1 MSIDKSVDKVNNT
14 WYNKYNK
21 RDKQRRLMTMTIR
34 HFLANLVVLAN
45 MAFMVWV
52 GASFID
58 VVVDNS
64 TTAEHAS
71 WNAFVILT
79 ELAE

>member
-1 MSIDKSVDKVNNT
+1 
-14 WYNKYNK
+14 
-21 RDKQRRLMTMTIR
+21 MTIK

-71 WNAFVILT
+71 WNAFVVLT
-79 ELAE
+79 ELAK

>member
-1 MSIDKSVDKVNNT
+1 
-14 WYNKYNK
+14 
-21 RDKQRRLMTMTIR
+21 MTMTVK

-45 MAFMVWV
+45 MVFVVWV
-52 GASFID
+52 GASFFD
-58 VVVDNS
+58 VIVDNS

-71 WNAFVILT
+71 WNAFVMLT